1 MLYVLRLKILFDHG
15 YPLCAK
21 RRSACVDTQADLSLL
36 GRSYQKDNFLTLHSI
51 CPVVSDDT
59 KSQSSAEKMHG
70 TSEKKSSDN
79 EPQHER
85 IDKTGDHRRKKND
98 SRKMFRI
105 KSEPNS
111 PLCQDALLFITDAEK
126 DFDSAPGDKGSAEQN
141 KNKMK
146 TKKRRTSLH
155 KRASLSVEFKGKILC
170 CLLFLLL
177 LLFSSFL
184 LLHLLLLRLFLPLL
198 FLLLRLLLPL
208 LLLLLLFLMFSFLNF
223 RDNKSILLLLSSS
236 SPSSSFPLLLFTSF
250 RLLRQISSDFVFLTF
265 ETRKVSF
272 FFCRFSPFFFFFSSS
287 SSSVYFFTTLETK
300 CFFCF
305 PLSDL

>member
-1 MLYVLRLKILFDHG
+1 MVIHCAPIEDSDQPAWTRRLI
-15 YPLCAK
+15 C
-21 RRSACVDTQADLSLL
+21 LL

-177 LLFSSFL
+177 
-184 LLHLLLLRLFLPLL
+184 
-198 FLLLRLLLPL
+198 
-208 LLLLLLFLMFSFLNF
+208 
-223 RDNKSILLLLSSS
+223 
-236 SPSSSFPLLLFTSF
+236 
-250 RLLRQISSDFVFLTF
+250 
-265 ETRKVSF
+265 
-272 FFCRFSPFFFFFSSS
+272 FFFFFSSS
-287 SSSVYFFTTLETK
+287 SSSSSSSFSSASFSSSTSSSSSSSSSSSAFSYVFVFKLMRQQKYPSSSVFFFFFSSSSIYFFSTFETN
-300 CFFCF
+300 F
-305 PLSDL
+305 L